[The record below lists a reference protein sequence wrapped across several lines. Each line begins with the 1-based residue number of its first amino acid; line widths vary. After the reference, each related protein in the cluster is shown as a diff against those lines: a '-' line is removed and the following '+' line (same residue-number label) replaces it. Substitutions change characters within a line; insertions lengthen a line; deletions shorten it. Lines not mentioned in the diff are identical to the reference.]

1 MYPNSVVNSRR
12 RRLTRWIIGGND
24 ENLVAGVAEVFNDS
38 QNRIA
43 NTIDI
48 GQK

>member
-1 MYPNSVVNSRR
+1 MYPNSIVNSRGGL
-12 RRLTRWIIGGND
+12 LTPRIIRGND
-24 ENLVAGVAEVFNDS
+24 DGFVTGVAEVFNDS
-38 QNRIA
+38 QHRIA